1 MSEQARTRKQPSRK
15 GKKAWRKN
23 VDLNDIEA
31 KLQEVRD
38 EEIVK
43 GPSAQ
48 DDFVIDETPN
58 FTSKEYKTPKKLKT
72 QEILTNK
79 SKVPALVN
87 NRAKKNAT
95 IQGVKKTEMLRLLK
109 LRGGKYKDE
118 SITMARIEQDGL
130 VSGDSEDLWDDD
142 SSTTT
147 KHKAKIPDY
156 GTSTAEVTPATV
168 VPPTL
173 RVKPIQVTKNDL
185 TEKAVHAGKSY
196 NPSLESWKELID
208 QEYGVEYQRELARQS
223 MEDHKLRIQELMVTL
238 NDNMFSDGSDE
249 EEEEKEE
256 EDIIGENEKDYSLSI
271 NKPTKI
277 KIKTKTKRNR
287 QTKHKER
294 VKLEQEIKDL
304 KKQLK
309 DLSNL
314 DKILQKQ
321 QQEEDEGKSRTK
333 PSEKPRSLKRNK
345 LHKYTPIETPLELK
359 LSDELTSNLK
369 NLKPEGNL
377 FYDQMLNLQSSGKIE
392 SRVPVHKKRKYAK
405 KVTEKWTYK
414 DFK

>member
-147 KHKAKIPDY
+147 KHK
-156 GTSTAEVTPATV
+156 
-168 VPPTL
+168 
-173 RVKPIQVTKNDL
+173 Q
-185 TEKAVHAGKSY
+185 KS
-196 NPSLESWKELID
+196 LIMALP
-208 QEYGVEYQRELARQS
+208 Q
-223 MEDHKLRIQELMVTL
+223 
-238 NDNMFSDGSDE
+238 
-249 EEEEKEE
+249 
-256 EDIIGENEKDYSLSI
+256 
-271 NKPTKI
+271 
-277 KIKTKTKRNR
+277 
-287 QTKHKER
+287 
-294 VKLEQEIKDL
+294 
-304 KKQLK
+304 
-309 DLSNL
+309 
-314 DKILQKQ
+314 
-321 QQEEDEGKSRTK
+321 
-333 PSEKPRSLKRNK
+333 PRSLQLRSYRQ
-345 LHKYTPIETPLELK
+345 LCV
-359 LSDELTSNLK
+359 
-369 NLKPEGNL
+369 
-377 FYDQMLNLQSSGKIE
+377 SS
-392 SRVPVHKKRKYAK
+392 P
-405 KVTEKWTYK
+405 YK
-414 DFK
+414 SPKMI